1 MLRDKEQLR
10 FFAKGAGAAAL
21 LGAKR
26 RRIWPK
32 SAAAGHGLLCAWNKF
47 LFIARCLSRR
57 REARRHLQG
66 HGYSDG
72 LCFSLSV
79 YKVGFE
85 VVLTPAW
92 CRAMPQEPVA
102 EAAGHPAPSP
112 SCSGGAAPQC
122 GTGGA

>member
-1 MLRDKEQLR
+1 MR
-10 FFAKGAGAAAL
+10 
-21 LGAKR
+21 
-26 RRIWPK
+26 W
-32 SAAAGHGLLCAWNKF
+32 
-47 LFIARCLSRR
+47 LSRR
-57 REARRHLQG
+57 GEPRRCLQG

-102 EAAGHPAPSP
+102 EADEHSAPSP
-112 SCSGGAAPQC
+112 SRSGGAAPQC